1 MLAGGRSDVDSFA
14 NAEIRA
20 RWLDRSASLCF
31 AGIMAIRENRRPG
44 LVIVLL
50 LVLAAGFGV
59 GWLCRNLNRMID
71 DSAGAGPRVEGPR
84 PFGGRYIPASGEGP
98 VAPEETQPEVAVD
111 QMVSHRDDE
120 TILRF
125 PDDQSYAAFLQ
136 QLEGADGVRV
146 RGRLDRFRALRLAF
160 HADEDWQRLMQ
171 GAELTLYPALS
182 TTPQPSVEDVS
193 VTAAEGFGDGV
204 MAWLGLPAQRTHLGA
219 GVKVA
224 VLDSGVMPHADLPAN
239 FESIAILPFSD
250 PPDPTNGHATAVAS
264 LILGAQGVAPAASL
278 LSIRVTTDAGVSDS
292 FALAQ
297 GLLAAV
303 EAGARIVN
311 LSLGSYEDSPLARAA
326 VEMALEAGLILVAAA
341 GNEAQDQPRY
351 PAAYPGVLS
360 VGSVDAAGRHLAF
373 SHFGGNLALTA
384 PGLGVRTAWTLP
396 PHVRMTGTSVSA
408 PLVSGALAAILS
420 DGRARASLSAGEA
433 VDLLLGHANDAGL
446 PGPDSQYGHG
456 ILDIGRVLYRDV
468 PHRHDA
474 AITDQRLHRKHEG
487 GPAEWLVT
495 IQNRGTAPLVNV
507 LLEATSPA
515 GTQRAN
521 RTFLA
526 PGAIH
531 TFHLPFPFPAG
542 QQVTVDAFLR
552 LGDGITD
559 LTPHNNRD
567 IRTLAD

>member
-1 MLAGGRSDVDSFA
+1 
-14 NAEIRA
+14 
-20 RWLDRSASLCF
+20 
-31 AGIMAIRENRRPG
+31 MAMRENRRPG

-59 GWLCRNLNRMID
+59 GWLCRNLNRMMD

-84 PFGGRYIPASGEGP
+84 PFGGRYIPASGDGP
-98 VAPEETQPEVAVD
+98 ILPEEPQNEVAVD
-111 QMVSHRDDE
+111 QMVSHREGE

-125 PDDQSYAAFLQ
+125 PDDDSYAAFLQ
-136 QLEGADGVRV
+136 RLEEAGGVRV
-146 RGRLDRFRALRLAF
+146 QGRLDRFRALRLAF
-160 HADEDWQRLMQ
+160 RGEEDWLRLMQ

-182 TTPQPSVEDVS
+182 TTPRPSVEDVS
-193 VTAAEGFGDGV
+193 ATAEGFGDGV
-204 MAWLGLPAQRTHLGA
+204 MAWLGLPAQRSHLGA

-264 LILGAQGVAPAASL
+264 LILGAHGVAPAANL

-292 FALAQ
+292 FALAE

-311 LSLGSYEDSPLARAA
+311 LSLGSYEDSPLARDA
-326 VEMALEAGLILVAAA
+326 VEMAREAGLILVAAA

-351 PAAYPGVLS
+351 PAAYPGVLA

-384 PGLGVRTAWTLP
+384 PGLGVRTAWTVP

-420 DGRARASLSAGEA
+420 DGRTGASLPAGEA

-495 IQNRGTAPLVNV
+495 IQNRGTAPLVNI

-552 LGDGITD
+552 LSEGVTD

-567 IRTLAD
+567 IRTLSD